1 MVERR
6 PGARRLLARPLAR
19 LLAAAIVLFAR
30 LITAVR
36 GVWVGTRPD
45 DARRVYFA
53 NHTSHADVVLLWAV
67 LPPRLR
73 ARTRPVA
80 AADYWLATAARRFVG
95 PEVFRALAVERPD
108 AAASSGREDDRSERG
123 GRDGADGADG
133 AGGAPDP
140 VAAMAAAL
148 DHDSLILFPEG
159 TRNESG
165 APLLPFRDELF
176 RLAAA
181 RPGVEL
187 VPVWIANLNRVLPKG
202 EFVPI
207 PLVCTVT
214 FGAPLGRVPD
224 EAEASFLARAERAL
238 LALAPGGRESGE
250 SLDGVAP

>member
-95 PEVFRALAVERPD
+95 LEVFRALAVGRADEGARPGRGGGGTD
-108 AAASSGREDDRSERG
+108 AAA
-123 GRDGADGADG
+123 
-133 AGGAPDP
+133 DP
-140 VAAMAAAL
+140 VAAMASAL

-159 TRNESG
+159 ARNESG

-176 RLAAA
+176 RLAAV